1 MITLMRRF
9 RKSLQIGLLVI
20 IAAFVASLFVFG
32 ATGSRSGGGGDPR
45 DSVATVNGETIP
57 IERFQRRYAKTQAGS
72 VFVVDRRHD
81 RDAID
86 EQNGESER

>member
-32 ATGSRSGGGGDPR
+32 ATGSRYGGR
-45 DSVATVNGETIP
+45 IYFERQLRATDGIFNAI
-57 IERFQRRYAKTQAGS
+57 QY
-72 VFVVDRRHD
+72 VDNALDLIHRSRQFG
-81 RDAID
+81 RPLPQQCGIL
-86 EQNGESER
+86 

>member
-32 ATGSRSGGGGDPR
+32 ATGSRSGDGPR
-45 DSVATVNGETIP
+45 SSTRPVP
-57 IERFQRRYAKTQAGS
+57 PSRKAGNHS
-72 VFVVDRRHD
+72 TR
-81 RDAID
+81 
-86 EQNGESER
+86 

>member
-32 ATGSRSGGGGDPR
+32 ATGSRYGGGREPPG
-45 DSVATVNGETIP
+45 SVAAVNGETDP
-57 IERFQRRYAKTQAGS
+57 NQPFPPPHQL
-72 VFVVDRRHD
+72 
-81 RDAID
+81 
-86 EQNGESER
+86 